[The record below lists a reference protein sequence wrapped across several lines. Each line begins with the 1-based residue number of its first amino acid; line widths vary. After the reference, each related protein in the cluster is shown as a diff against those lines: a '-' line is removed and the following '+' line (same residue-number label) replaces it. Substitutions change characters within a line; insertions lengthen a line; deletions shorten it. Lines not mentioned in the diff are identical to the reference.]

1 MNNFSICLINNYKEE
16 MCLSEGLGF
25 ESRNFLTLLKP
36 ELQASKENQKE
47 YQNINFQGVMVKSQ
61 R

>member
-25 ESRNFLTLLKP
+25 ESRNFLTLLKQ
-36 ELQASKENQKE
+36 ELQASKENQK
-47 YQNINFQGVMVKSQ
+47 
-61 R
+61 